1 MERTPESFIFP
12 FPELDEESLKEY
24 KDYLIH
30 IPTNRKNK
38 DGNIEKIPCLFKGDP
53 KSKNILI
60 VFHCNG
66 IDMLSAFDSLSN
78 ACEKYKINL
87 LFPEY
92 PGYSIYDSPLSS
104 EKCLENSLIIY
115 DYILNHIK
123 NITEKN
129 IYILGRSLGTGM
141 AVYLSSQRNPAGV
154 ILVSPY
160 TTFADVG
167 KRFHSEEF
175 YQALSKHLRSIDYI
189 DKVKSPLLIIHG
201 KNDKL
206 IDFNAAKKLYEKN
219 NGKIKKIKLIDD
231 MDHNNI
237 GFFNLEKYI
246 MEFMN
251 KYCPLDNTENNK
263 ENEFNFDDKTIY
275 ILPDKVKKIIES
287 IK

>member
-1 MERTPESFIFP
+1 MAKSPESFIFP
-12 FPELDEESLKEY
+12 FPELDEMSLKEC
-24 KDYLIH
+24 KDNLIH
-30 IPTNRKNK
+30 IPTNRKNN
-38 DGNIEKIPCLFKGDP
+38 DGDIEKIPCLFKGNP

-66 IDMLSAFDSLSN
+66 IDMLDAFRLLSAV
-78 ACEKYKINL
+78 CEKYKINV

-123 NITEKN
+123 NIREEN

-141 AVYLSSQRNPAGV
+141 AVYLSSKRNPAGV

-160 TTFADVG
+160 TTFAEVG
-167 KRFHSEEF
+167 KRFHSKEF
-175 YQALSKHLRSIDYI
+175 YQALSNHLRSIDYI

-201 KNDKL
+201 KADQL
-206 IDFNAAKKLYEKN
+206 IDCSEANKLYEKN
-219 NGKIKKIKLIDD
+219 NGKIKEIKLIEK

-237 GFFNLEKYI
+237 GYFGLEKYI
-246 MEFMN
+246 MEFIN
-251 KYCPLDNTENNK
+251 KYCPLDSTENSK
-263 ENEFNFDDKTIY
+263 ENEFIFDEKELY
-275 ILPDKVKKIIES
+275 ILPDKVKEIIES
-287 IK
+287 I

>member
-1 MERTPESFIFP
+1 MAKSPESFIFP
-12 FPELDEESLKEY
+12 FPELDEMSLKEC
-24 KDYLIH
+24 KDNLIH

-38 DGNIEKIPCLFKGDP
+38 DGDIEKIPCLFKGNP

-66 IDMLSAFDSLSN
+66 IDMLDAFRLLSAV
-78 ACEKYKINL
+78 CEKYKINV

-123 NITEKN
+123 NIREEN

-141 AVYLSSQRNPAGV
+141 AVYLSSKRNPAGV

-160 TTFADVG
+160 TTFAEVG
-167 KRFHSEEF
+167 KRFHSKEF
-175 YQALSKHLRSIDYI
+175 YQALSNHFRSIDYI
-189 DKVKSPLLIIHG
+189 DKVKSPLFIIHG
-201 KNDKL
+201 KADQL
-206 IDFNAAKKLYEKN
+206 IDCSEANKLYEKN
-219 NGKIKKIKLIDD
+219 NGKIKEIKLIEK

-237 GFFNLEKYI
+237 GYFGLEKYI
-246 MEFMN
+246 MEFIN
-251 KYCPLDNTENNK
+251 KYCPLDSTENSK
-263 ENEFNFDDKTIY
+263 ENEFIFDEKELY
-275 ILPDKVKKIIES
+275 ILPDKVKEIIES
-287 IK
+287 I